1 MRISMRQL
9 HLLVVVILLAAGCG
23 ATPPAETSGDAERG
37 RQIFTQGVNNAP
49 PCSTCHLVIEG
60 EQRFSLGPNLA
71 GVGERGGGRVED
83 LTAEDYI
90 RQSILEPHLYI
101 VPGYRDIMYPDFG
114 EHLSDNDVTDLIAY
128 LMTL

>member
-1 MRISMRQL
+1 M
-9 HLLVVVILLAAGCG
+9 LLAAGCG
-23 ATPPAETSGDAERG
+23 ATPSTANSGDAERG
-37 RQIFTQGVNNAP
+37 AQIFTQGVNNAP

-71 GVGERGGGRVED
+71 GLGERAGTRVEG
-83 LTAEDYI
+83 LTAEGYI
-90 RQSILEPHLYI
+90 RQSILEPHQYV

-114 EHLSDNDVTDLIAY
+114 EHLSDSDVSDLIAY